1 MDNRI
6 EILRNYIDKSV
17 KNKEPGSFW
26 FVERHTAIVSSFSAM
41 LAKKRALNTEIA
53 TMIGL
58 LHDIHT
64 LLADDPYNH
73 AELGSLKA
81 KEILSELNI
90 VSSEELE
97 IISTAIKNH
106 SSKTSIN
113 DDYSELIKD
122 ADVLSHYFHDIS
134 LPIAKK
140 EKERLEKL
148 LDELDLGE
156 I

>member
-64 LLADDPYNH
+64 LLADDPHNH

-81 KEILSELNI
+81 KEILSESNI

-106 SSKTSIN
+106 SSKP
-113 DDYSELIKD
+113 
-122 ADVLSHYFHDIS
+122 A
-134 LPIAKK
+134 
-140 EKERLEKL
+140 
-148 LDELDLGE
+148 
-156 I
+156 